1 MINYLRNILFLIL
14 TVLLPVRSTAQD
26 VAQISTLSHDEPF
39 ILIVAS
45 YALDNNYTAE
55 MINGFYR
62 EVEDLGG
69 IKPQIRIETIQCT
82 SLSDVSSWRERFD
95 RIVEAYVNN
104 GAVPDVMILI
114 GQEAWCSYISSNS
127 PAVHALPVMPAMC
140 SRNFVLIPDNIPD
153 VASWDPPTHDVLE
166 LSPDYHIVGGVLREH
181 NLINNIDLLYR
192 FYPNRN
198 RLLYIT
204 DNSYGGVTLLSYCK
218 DVAHRKFRDSKNL
231 IVLDGRSR
239 TVRDVVARVKELA
252 DTTTALIIST
262 WKADYTNRYYENTA
276 LDEIATLCPNLPI
289 ISMTGRSFNQS
300 IGGYMPKYNNYAE
313 GQILARQVNN
323 YLSGAPTSR
332 DNIHFV
338 ENIYKLNY
346 DRIKEIPGYDGILPA
361 DAVVVGQK
369 VSVFEH
375 YSKEITIVALT
386 ILVLI
391 ALVVIL
397 LVLYY
402 RADQLKGQLV
412 VRESELFAAKTHAEN
427 SNRMKSAFLA
437 NMSHEIRTPL
447 NAIVGFSEVL
457 TADETLSQPEK
468 TEISRIITSNANIL
482 LSLINGIL
490 DLSRLEAGKTQYK
503 IERADIV
510 SLCRTAL
517 LSVKAA
523 YPSNSV
529 EYKFH
534 SAVDRLEVM
543 VDTQRIQQVVINLLT
558 NATKFTKAGHI
569 RVDVQMA
576 DDNKEVY
583 VSVSDTGVG
592 IPEEKYEQVFE
603 RFEKL
608 DEFKQGT
615 GLGLSMC
622 KTIVEHFGG
631 KIWIDPSY
639 HDGARFIFSIP
650 LLSILMNG
658 SKTVEVTN
666 GETNI

>member
-1 MINYLRNILFLIL
+1 MIRYLRNILFLII

-39 ILIVAS
+39 VLIVAS

-62 EVEDLGG
+62 EIEDLGA
-69 IKPQIRIETIQCT
+69 KPQIRIETIQCT

-95 RIVEAYVNN
+95 HIVEAYVNN
-104 GAVPDVMILI
+104 GAIPDVMILI

-127 PAVHALPVMPAMC
+127 PAVHALTVMPAMC
-140 SRNFVLIPDNIPD
+140 SRNFVLIPDVIPD
-153 VASWDPPTHDVLE
+153 VAGWDPPTHDVME
-166 LSPDYHIVGGVLREH
+166 LSPDYHIMGGVMREH
-181 NLINNIDLLYR
+181 NLVNNIDLLHR

-218 DVAHRKFRDSKNL
+218 DAAHRYFRESKYFT
-231 IVLDGRSR
+231 VLDGRSR
-239 TVRDVVARVKELA
+239 TVRDVVARVKELS

-300 IGGYMPKYNNYAE
+300 LGGYMPAYNNYAE
-313 GQILARQVNN
+313 GQILARQVSD
-323 YLSGAPTSR
+323 YLSGKQMSR

-346 DRIKEIPGYDGILPA
+346 ERIKSIPGYEGNIPEG
-361 DAVVVGQK
+361 AVVVGQK
-369 VSVFEH
+369 ASVFES
-375 YSKEITIVALT
+375 YSREITIVSLT
-386 ILVLI
+386 IVVLI
-391 ALVVIL
+391 ALVVVLFI
-397 LVLYY
+397 LYY
-402 RADQLKGQLV
+402 RADSLKGQLT
-412 VRESELFAAKTHAEN
+412 VRETELFAAKTHAEN

-457 TADETLSQPEK
+457 TSDETLSRTEK
-468 TEISRIITSNANIL
+468 TEISRIISSNANIL

-523 YPSNSV
+523 YPSSSV

-534 SAVDRLEVM
+534 SAIDRLEVM
-543 VDTQRIQQVVINLLT
+543 MDPQRIQQVVINLLT
-558 NATKFTKAGHI
+558 NATKFTSSGYI
-569 RVDVQMA
+569 RVDLQKA
-576 DDNKEVY
+576 EDNRAVHI
-583 VSVSDTGVG
+583 SVSDTGVG

-639 HDGARFIFSIP
+639 HEGARFVFSIP
-650 LLSILMNG
+650 LLSNLMNG